1 MAPRMRITLLGTGT
15 SHGVPMVDCMLNDYA
30 RCPGRLCERALHDPR
45 LRRTRS
51 SALLEWEGA
60 SVLIDTSQDFYQQM
74 LDRHVMRID
83 AVLYTHGHADHIY
96 GLPDLR
102 SYCRRQNGAIDL
114 FGSAETLGVLRGAFD
129 YIFCP
134 PNSAGGGIPV
144 VAAHVL
150 GEPDTLYGQRV
161 VPIPVEHGPLRG
173 CQGYRIG
180 NVAYLPD
187 VKTIPLSSLALL
199 EGLDLLVIDCLELR
213 WHPTHVSLEESLAYA
228 ERLAPRRCVFT
239 HMTHEIDP
247 DAHGALLPGWAQ
259 FGVDG
264 LVLDLD

>member
-1 MAPRMRITLLGTGT
+1 MTLLGTGT
-15 SHGVPMVDCMLNDYA
+15 SHGVPMIDCMLDGYS

-60 SVLIDTSQDFYQQM
+60 SVLLDTSQDFHQQM
-74 LDRHVMRID
+74 LAGHVMRID

-114 FGSAETLGVLRGAFD
+114 FGSAETLGVLQTAFD
-129 YIFCP
+129 YVFRP
-134 PNSAGGGIPV
+134 PEFVGGGIPV
-144 VAAHVL
+144 VSAHL
-150 GEPDTLYGQRV
+150 LAEPCTLLGQRV
-161 VPIPVEHGPLRG
+161 VPIPVVHGPLRG

-180 NVAYLPD
+180 DVAYLPD
-187 VKTIPLSSLALL
+187 VKSVPPSSLARL
-199 EGLDLLVIDCLELR
+199 EGLDLLVIDCLRLR
-213 WHPTHVSLEESLAYA
+213 PTASHVSLEESLAYA

-259 FGVDG
+259 FGADG